1 MASLFTYFYK
11 EGKVLMK
18 KVLVMGGS
26 YFIGKKIAETL
37 STEFDVTVLN
47 RGTRQPAPDVRTI
60 ICDRN
65 DREAMKNSLDGK
77 DFDFVVDVSGT
88 NDEHCRI
95 LCESLDF
102 SSMDAFVFI
111 SSSAVYDVEHLHA
124 PFAENDALAENAFE
138 RFLSVRKN
146 IAFKPDVTK
155 NEEKI
160 IALIGNK

>member
-1 MASLFTYFYK
+1 
-11 EGKVLMK
+11 MK

-65 DREAMKNSLDGK
+65 DRESMKNSLDGK

-88 NDEHCRI
+88 NDEHCGI

-111 SSSAVYDVEHLHA
+111 SSSSVYDVEHLHA

-146 IAFKPDVTK
+146 IVFKPDVTK